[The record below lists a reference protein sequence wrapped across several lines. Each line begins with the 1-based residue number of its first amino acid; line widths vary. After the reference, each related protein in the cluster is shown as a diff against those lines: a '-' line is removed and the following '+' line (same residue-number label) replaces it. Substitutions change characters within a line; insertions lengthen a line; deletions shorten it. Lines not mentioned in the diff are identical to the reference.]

1 MVHNVCSFYYK
12 SYISLWVHGPVRPKN
27 AHNHLSVWTHREW
40 CIMRSEHCRG
50 SVFKHE
56 FPSSTWFKRDRSSL
70 RHIKWWNWNAFQS
83 RLFYDGDR
91 KYWGDG
97 RQVNE
102 ASNLQEAYC
111 AINFSC
117 FLGDK
122 IGLITSDKN
131 IIFVPLP
138 RFLSEI
144 THLFPSKIRR
154 WRTTQ
159 VRGEGK
165 PDQSAILSF
174 LEGKS
179 WSLLS

>member
-1 MVHNVCSFYYK
+1 MRFNPGSFTMATESTEGTGDKWTKLLIYK
-12 SYISLWVHGPVRPKN
+12 RLTARLIFPV
-27 AHNHLSVWTHREW
+27 
-40 CIMRSEHCRG
+40 
-50 SVFKHE
+50 
-56 FPSSTWFKRDRSSL
+56 
-70 RHIKWWNWNAFQS
+70 
-83 RLFYDGDR
+83 
-91 KYWGDG
+91 
-97 RQVNE
+97 
-102 ASNLQEAYC
+102 
-111 AINFSC
+111 